1 MSNGC
6 CKDCAARTLGCRA
19 ECRLWAEHELRKAA
33 RYEANARRCAQNADI
48 SESILRHRRARGTH
62 GRMKAAR

>member
-19 ECRLWAEHELRKAA
+19 ECPSWANHERQKAA
-33 RYEANARRCAQNADI
+33 KYEANARRCAQNADI
-48 SESILRHRRARGTH
+48 SESILRHQRARGTR